1 MIQTRDE
8 KKEELGQ
15 IAPIFFEA
23 ACFIFIAIVLWLM
36 NLEEPKERNQD
47 KFLTRETRWNT
58 QQVYRNQNSNR
69 NNNHDHLKH
78 RHASEAEANAEL
90 DRMKRNNDAAIKFRH
105 SREYSN
111 QLSNQLSNQ
120 NNNHDHLKHRHASE
134 AGAYAELD
142 RMKHNNYDDSHKL
155 RVYYNHAYDGWYVG
169 RSKF

>member
-36 NLEEPKERNQD
+36 NLEEREYSNQ
-47 KFLTRETRWNT
+47 LS
-58 QQVYRNQNSNR
+58 NQLSNQ